1 MGGQIM
7 TNLTKKIINCET
19 GEETEIALTE
29 QEIVEH
35 NEYWAQYYA
44 NRNAE
49 VSAKETAQAKLATL
63 GLTTEDLKIL
73 GL

>member
-1 MGGQIM
+1 MA
-7 TNLTKKIINCET
+7 NLTKKIINCET

-35 NEYWAQYYA
+35 NEYWAQYEA

-49 VSAKETAQAKLATL
+49 TSAKATAQAKLAAL
-63 GLTTEDLKIL
+63 GLTVEDLQIL